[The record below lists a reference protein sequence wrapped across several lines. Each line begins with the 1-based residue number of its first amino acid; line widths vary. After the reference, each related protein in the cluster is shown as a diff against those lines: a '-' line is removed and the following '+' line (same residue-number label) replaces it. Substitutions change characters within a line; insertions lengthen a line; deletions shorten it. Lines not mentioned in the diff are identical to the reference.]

1 MTGPGPTGSNEART
15 EVVPSACLP
24 SSYEVYRIHA
34 DGSKE
39 TRLNQDDL
47 ADYDPY
53 YSPSGKQIAWLRS
66 ISRAVGDLSDGS
78 RRQRPAAGN
87 RRRGINSK
95 PAWRHDGSAIVFH
108 RIPPNTPAGSF
119 STSRRHCSNMARPFR
134 RFLLASSLHSPCLI
148 SRMWRAWNGSAML
161 PFHAPDAEPMDG
173 ARLAEVPVDHLDRV
187 VLHLHPSAGLLVS
200 PYPVFSIWRTN
211 SMDADVRAIG
221 PEMSGEAALVLR
233 PKLEVG
239 SILLPPGGAA
249 FISAIADGNGLAR
262 AAEQAAADA
271 PDFALA
277 ETLGTCLARGLF
289 TGFALKG
296 GVL

>member
-1 MTGPGPTGSNEART
+1 MFNLKPPRHISTLHIGDLPSLAANCAPVGTPHKSARLRAGVHSCGSPTPSART
-15 EVVPSACLP
+15 SDQPLLSG
-24 SSYEVYRIHA
+24 SYDVH
-34 DGSKE
+34 
-39 TRLNQDDL
+39 RL
-47 ADYDPY
+47 ARFTTTGE
-53 YSPSGKQIAWLRS
+53 ST
-66 ISRAVGDLSDGS
+66 
-78 RRQRPAAGN
+78 
-87 RRRGINSK
+87 SK

-119 STSRRHCSNMARPFR
+119 FNISPALLEYGEAFPAFLAGFEPAQSLPYLPHVARLEWLRHA
-134 RFLLASSLHSPCLI
+134 A
-148 SRMWRAWNGSAML
+148 
-161 PFHAPDAEPMDG
+161 FHAPDAEPMDG